1 MIELILGLPFEGHVL
16 ILGTIIAGIIN
27 AIRTSKKERSINP
40 FEQTTQLTDKQIKSL
55 QEQNDR

>member
-16 ILGTIIAGIIN
+16 ILGTIIAGIIH

>member
-16 ILGTIIAGIIN
+16 ILGTIIAGIIHVM
-27 AIRTSKKERSINP
+27 RTPNKERSINP

-55 QEQNDR
+55 QEHNDR